1 MHPAFLGAPFA
12 DPAAGKRRTPRRRGA
27 GLRGGGTGRPLP
39 VTGTGGRTGGRP
51 VPGPARPPGPVVVV
65 GAGLAGLSAA
75 IHLAARGREVVVVEA
90 ERGPGGCCGSAEL
103 GPYRFDTGP
112 SVLTMPGVLAAT
124 FGAAGE
130 DLDGRLP
137 LRRLDPYYRL
147 AFPDGSRLDVVAGAE
162 EMAGNVRDLCGPDE
176 AARYL
181 RFRRRLRAMFEAEW
195 PAFIDADM
203 TRLRDMARPY
213 ALLRL
218 AAAGGFRRLD
228 RFVAGQLRDERLIR
242 AHTFQSLYV
251 GLPPH
256 RALAVYAVVAHMDTV
271 GGVYFPRRGGM
282 RAVPRALADVAE
294 KAGAQLRYGV
304 RAERVETGARGV
316 RAVRL
321 DTGERIAAS
330 HAVIACDRVRAQ
342 AELLPGLADDW
353 RLRRPR
359 YSPSCLVVH
368 VGLDRRTPGRAHHT
382 VRFGR
387 TWKETFAAL
396 AAGRPQP
403 DPSLLITYIDTDD
416 TAAPPGHAALSVLEP
431 APNLASGAD
440 WERLAPRLE
449 ERLLARLA
457 DLGYGDLSV
466 RPRLTFDPPAWAR
479 LGHSAGTPFALDH
492 RFAQTAWLRP
502 SGRARRV
509 PGLHFAGMYTAPGVG
524 VPPAL
529 ISGRLAAARILEGDR

>member
-1 MHPAFLGAPFA
+1 MG
-12 DPAAGKRRTPRRRGA
+12 T
-27 GLRGGGTGRPLP
+27 RGGGTGRLLP
-39 VTGTGGRTGGRP
+39 VTGARGRIGGRP
-51 VPGPARPPGPVVVV
+51 VPGRVRSSGPVVVV

-90 ERGPGGCCGSAEL
+90 EREPGGCCGSAEL

-130 DLDGRLP
+130 DIGGRLP
-137 LRRLDPYYRL
+137 LRRLDPFYRL
-147 AFPDGSRLDVVAGAE
+147 AFPDGSRLDVVAGAR
-162 EMAGNVRDLCGPDE
+162 EMADNVRALCGPDE

-181 RFRRRLRAMFEAEW
+181 RFRRRLHTMFEAEW
-195 PAFIDADM
+195 SSFIDADM

-251 GLPPH
+251 GLAPQ
-256 RALAVYAVVAHMDTV
+256 RALAIYAVVAHMDTV
-271 GGVYFPRRGGM
+271 GGVYFPRGGGM

-304 RAERVETGARGV
+304 RAERVETGAHGV

-342 AELLPGLADDW
+342 AELLPERADDW

-368 VGLDRRTPGRAHHT
+368 VGLEERTPGRAHHT
-382 VRFGR
+382 LSFGR
-387 TWKETFAAL
+387 TWRETFDAL
-396 AAGRPQP
+396 SAGLPQP
-403 DPSLLITYIDTDD
+403 DPSLLITHIDADADD

-440 WERLAPRLE
+440 WERLAPRLQ

-457 DLGYGDLSV
+457 DLGYGDLSG

-502 SGRARRV
+502 SGRSRHV
-509 PGLHFAGMYTAPGVG
+509 PGLHFAGMFTAPGVG

-529 ISGRLAAARILEGDR
+529 ISGRLAAARILEDDR